1 MSHECPADD
10 CGETVKGVLMC
21 RKHWRM
27 VPRVMRTEV
36 NGAWRAFQRAS
47 RRDEAEAAAGRRG
60 IGRAEVWRD
69 YAVAR
74 QAAVNF
80 VNGRL
85 AKA

>member
-10 CGETVKGVLMC
+10 CVASCDQVLMC

-36 NGAWRAFQRAS
+36 NGAWRTFRRA
-47 RRDEAEAAAGRRG
+47 GGPG
-60 IGRAEVWRD
+60 IGRAEAWRD

-74 QAAVNF
+74 QAAVSF

-85 AKA
+85 NKA